1 MSNIT
6 ETDLHAYVDG
16 QLDDSRRVQVEGHLA
31 HDPAATE
38 SVRIWRE
45 QNEALRALYNP
56 ALNEPVPQRLLAARV
71 PRRRWPSYALAAGAM
86 GLSFALGWVSQS
98 YRTDRFVEAAS
109 AAGHAASA
117 AAASLPRRAAVAY
130 AVYAPEVRH
139 PVEVGA
145 DQQDHLV
152 KWLSKRL
159 GHDLKVPVLTQ
170 QGFELVG
177 GRLLPGGKGPV
188 AQFMYQDARGQRITL
203 YVSLRDAEPRDT
215 AFRFSQ
221 EDKIAVFY
229 WIDGKLGYALSGE
242 MDRASLLAVATVVYR
257 QLNL

>member
-6 ETDLHAYVDG
+6 ETDLHAYADR
-16 QLDDSRRVQVEGHLA
+16 QLDDSRRVQVEAHLA
-31 HDPAATE
+31 HDPAASE
-38 SVRIWRE
+38 RVRVWRE
-45 QNEALRALYNP
+45 QNEALRAVYNP
-56 ALNEPVPQRLLAARV
+56 TLNEPVPQRLLAARAS
-71 PRRRWPSYALAAGAM
+71 RRRWPSYARAAGAM

-109 AAGHAASA
+109 ATASAAAA

-130 AVYAPEVRH
+130 AVFAPEVRH

-159 GHDLKVPVLTQ
+159 GHELKVPVLTQ

-203 YVSLRDAEPRDT
+203 YVSLRDSEPGNT

-257 QLNL
+257 QLNS

>member
-1 MSNIT
+1 MSNLT
-6 ETDLHAYVDG
+6 EADLHAYADG
-16 QLDDSRRVQVEGHLA
+16 QLDDVRRVQVEARLA
-31 HDPAATE
+31 HDLTAAE
-38 SVRIWRE
+38 RVRAWRE

-56 ALNEPVPQRLLAARV
+56 VLNEPVPQRLLAAR
-71 PRRRWPSYALAAGAM
+71 PLRGRWPHYALAAGIM
-86 GLSFALGWVSQS
+86 GLSFGLGWMSHS
-98 YRTDRFVEAAS
+98 YRTDRFVEAA
-109 AAGHAASA
+109 A
-117 AAASLPRRAAVAY
+117 LPRRAAVAY

-145 DQQDHLV
+145 DEQDHLV

-159 GHDLKVPVLTQ
+159 GNDLKVPVLTQ

-177 GRLLPGGKGPV
+177 GRLLPGGKGPG

-221 EDKIAVFY
+221 EDKVAVFY

-257 QLNL
+257 QLNP

>member
-1 MSNIT
+1 MSNVT
-6 ETDLHAYVDG
+6 EADLHAYTDG
-16 QLDDSRRVQVEGHLA
+16 QLDNARRVRVEAHLA
-31 HDPAATE
+31 HDQAATE
-38 SVRIWRE
+38 KVRVWRE

-56 ALNEPVPQRLLAARV
+56 VLNEPLPQRLLALRA
-71 PRRRWPSYALAAGAM
+71 PSRRWPWYALAAGAM
-86 GLSFALGWVSQS
+86 GFSFALGWMAQS
-98 YRTDRFVEAAS
+98 YRTDRFIEAAT
-109 AAGHAASA
+109 
-117 AAASLPRRAAVAY
+117 LPRRAAVAY

-145 DQQDHLV
+145 DQQEHLV
-152 KWLSKRL
+152 NWLSKRL
-159 GHDLKVPVLTQ
+159 GSKLKTPLLTQ

-221 EDKIAVFY
+221 EDKVAVFY
-229 WIDGKLGYALSGE
+229 WIDGTLGYALSGE

-257 QLNL
+257 QLNP

>member
-1 MSNIT
+1 MKKFSEN
-6 ETDLHAYVDG
+6 DLHAYADA
-16 QLDDSRRVQVEGHLA
+16 QLGDSRRVQVEAHLA
-31 HDPAATE
+31 GDRAAAE
-38 SVRIWRE
+38 SVRVWRE
-45 QNEALRALYNP
+45 QNAMLRARYNP
-56 ALNEPVPQRLLAARV
+56 VLNEPVPQRLLAAR
-71 PRRRWPSYALAAGAM
+71 PLQRRWPYYALAAGAM
-86 GLSFALGWVSQS
+86 GLSFGLGWISQS
-98 YRTDRFVEAAS
+98 YRTDRFVEAA
-109 AAGHAASA
+109 A
-117 AAASLPRRAAVAY
+117 LPRRAAVAY

-145 DQQDHLV
+145 EQQDHLV

-159 GHDLKVPVLTQ
+159 GNELKVPLLTQ

-257 QLNL
+257 QLNP

>member
-6 ETDLHAYVDG
+6 ETDLHAYADG
-16 QLDDSRRVQVEGHLA
+16 QLDDSRRVQVDAHLA
-31 HDPAATE
+31 HDAEATE
-38 SVRIWRE
+38 SVRVWRE
-45 QNEALRALYNP
+45 QKQALRALYNP
-56 ALNEPVPQRLLAARV
+56 VLNEPVPQRLLAARV

-86 GLSFALGWVSQS
+86 GLSFALGWISQS
-98 YRTDRFVEAAS
+98 YRTDRFVE
-109 AAGHAASA
+109 AASA

-159 GHDLKVPVLTQ
+159 GNELRVPLLTQ
-170 QGFELVG
+170 KGFELVG
-177 GRLLPGGKGPV
+177 GRLLPGSKGPG

-203 YVSLRDAEPRDT
+203 YVSVRDAEPRDT

-257 QLNL
+257 QINP

>member
-1 MSNIT
+1 MSHLT
-6 ETDLHAYVDG
+6 EADLHAYADG
-16 QLDDSRRVQVEGHLA
+16 QLDDVRRVQVEARLA
-31 HDPAATE
+31 HDLTAAE
-38 SVRIWRE
+38 RVRAWRE

-56 ALNEPVPQRLLAARV
+56 VLNEPVPQRLLAAR
-71 PRRRWPSYALAAGAM
+71 PLRGRWPHYALAAGIM
-86 GLSFALGWVSQS
+86 GLSFGLGWMSHS
-98 YRTDRFVEAAS
+98 YRTDRFVEAA
-109 AAGHAASA
+109 A
-117 AAASLPRRAAVAY
+117 LPRRAAVAY

-159 GHDLKVPVLTQ
+159 GNDLKVPVLTQ

-177 GRLLPGGKGPV
+177 GRLLPGGKGPG

-221 EDKIAVFY
+221 EDKVAVFY

-257 QLNL
+257 QLNP

>member
-1 MSNIT
+1 MSHII
-6 ETDLHAYVDG
+6 EADLHAYADG
-16 QLDDSRRVQVEGHLA
+16 QLDDAHRVQVEAHLA
-31 HDPAATE
+31 RDAAAAE
-38 SVRIWRE
+38 QVRLWRE
-45 QNEALRALYNP
+45 QNAALRELYNP
-56 ALNEPVPQRLLAARV
+56 VLNEPLPQRLLALGA
-71 PRRRWPSYALAAGAM
+71 PRRRWPAFALAAGAM
-86 GLSFALGWVSQS
+86 GLGFALGWMTQS
-98 YRTDRFVEAAS
+98 HRTDQFVEAA
-109 AAGHAASA
+109 A
-117 AAASLPRRAAVAY
+117 LPRRAAVAY

-145 DQQDHLV
+145 DQQEHLV

-159 GHDLKVPVLTQ
+159 GSELKVPVLAQ
-170 QGFELVG
+170 QGFDLVG

-221 EDKIAVFY
+221 EDKVSVFY

-257 QLNL
+257 QLNP

>member
-6 ETDLHAYVDG
+6 ETDLHAYADG
-16 QLDDSRRVQVEGHLA
+16 QLDDARRVQVEAHLA
-31 HDPAATE
+31 HDAAAAE
-38 SVRIWRE
+38 HVRVWRE

-56 ALNEPVPQRLLAARV
+56 VLNEPLPQRLLALGAR
-71 PRRRWPSYALAAGAM
+71 RRRWPSYAIAAGAM
-86 GLSFALGWVSQS
+86 GLGFALGWMAQS
-98 YRTDRFVEAAS
+98 HRTDPFVEAA
-109 AAGHAASA
+109 A
-117 AAASLPRRAAVAY
+117 LPRRAAVAY

-145 DQQDHLV
+145 DQQEHLV

-159 GHDLKVPVLTQ
+159 GSDLKAPVLTQ
-170 QGFELVG
+170 QGFDLVG

-188 AQFMYQDARGQRITL
+188 AQFMYQDAKGQRITL
-203 YVSLRDAEPRDT
+203 YVSIRDTEPRDT

-221 EDKIAVFY
+221 EDKVAVFY

-242 MDRASLLAVATVVYR
+242 MDRSSLLAVATVVYR
-257 QLNL
+257 QLNP

>member
-1 MSNIT
+1 MSTIM
-6 ETDLHAYVDG
+6 ETDLHAYADR
-16 QLDDSRRVQVEGHLA
+16 QLDESRRVEVESHLA
-31 HDPAATE
+31 HDPAASE

-56 ALNEPVPQRLLAARV
+56 MLNEPVPQRLFVARV
-71 PRRRWPSYALAAGAM
+71 RRRRWPSYAIAAGAM

-98 YRTDRFVEAAS
+98 YRTDRFVEAA
-109 AAGHAASA
+109 A
-117 AAASLPRRAAVAY
+117 LPRRAAVAY

-159 GHDLKVPVLTQ
+159 GHDLKAPVLTQ

-188 AQFMYQDARGQRITL
+188 AQFMYQDAKLQRITL
-203 YVSLRDAEPRDT
+203 YVSLRDSEAGNT

-221 EDKIAVFY
+221 EGKIAVFY

-257 QLNL
+257 QINS

>member
-1 MSNIT
+1 MSNIN
-6 ETDLHAYVDG
+6 ENDLHAYADG
-16 QLDDSRRVQVEGHLA
+16 QLDDARRVLVEAHLA
-31 HDPAATE
+31 HDPAAAE
-38 SVRIWRE
+38 LVRVWRE

-56 ALNEPVPQRLLAARV
+56 VLNEPLPQRLLALRAQ
-71 PRRRWPSYALAAGAM
+71 RRRWPYYALAAGTM
-86 GLSFALGWVSQS
+86 CLGFALGWMTQA
-98 YRTDRFVEAAS
+98 YRTDPFIEAA
-109 AAGHAASA
+109 A
-117 AAASLPRRAAVAY
+117 LPRRAAIAY

-159 GHDLKVPVLTQ
+159 GSELKAPVLTQ
-170 QGFELVG
+170 QGFDLVG

-188 AQFMYQDARGQRITL
+188 AQFMYQDAKGQRITL
-203 YVSLRDAEPRDT
+203 YVSHRDAEPRDT

-221 EDKIAVFY
+221 EDKVGVFY

-242 MDRASLLAVATVVYR
+242 MARANLLAVASVVYR
-257 QLNL
+257 QLNP

>member
-6 ETDLHAYVDG
+6 EADLHAYTDG
-16 QLDDSRRVQVEGHLA
+16 QLDDARRVQVQAHLA
-31 HDPAATE
+31 QHAAAAE
-38 SVRIWRE
+38 QVRVWRE
-45 QNEALRALYNP
+45 QNEALRVRYNP
-56 ALNEPVPQRLLAARV
+56 VLNEPLPQRLLAPHAQ
-71 PRRRWPSYALAAGAM
+71 RRRWQSYAIAAGAM
-86 GLSFALGWVSQS
+86 GLGFALGWMVQS
-98 YRTDRFVEAAS
+98 NRTDQFVEAA
-109 AAGHAASA
+109 A
-117 AAASLPRRAAVAY
+117 LPRRAAVAY

-145 DQQDHLV
+145 DQQEHLV

-159 GHDLKVPVLTQ
+159 GSDLKAPLLTQ
-170 QGFELVG
+170 QGFDLVG

-188 AQFMYQDARGQRITL
+188 AQFMYQDSRGQRITL

-221 EDKIAVFY
+221 EDKVSVFY

-257 QLNL
+257 QLNP

>member
-6 ETDLHAYVDG
+6 EADLHAYTDG
-16 QLDDSRRVQVEGHLA
+16 QLDDARRVQVQAHLA
-31 HDPAATE
+31 QHAAAAE
-38 SVRIWRE
+38 QVRVWRE
-45 QNEALRALYNP
+45 QNEALRVRYNP
-56 ALNEPVPQRLLAARV
+56 VLNEPLPQRRLAPHAQ
-71 PRRRWPSYALAAGAM
+71 RRRWQSYAIAAGAM
-86 GLSFALGWVSQS
+86 GLGFALGWMVQS
-98 YRTDRFVEAAS
+98 NRTDQFVEAA
-109 AAGHAASA
+109 A
-117 AAASLPRRAAVAY
+117 LPRRAAVAY

-145 DQQDHLV
+145 DQQEHLV

-159 GHDLKVPVLTQ
+159 GSDLKAPLLTQ
-170 QGFELVG
+170 QGFDLVG

-188 AQFMYQDARGQRITL
+188 AQFMYQDSRGQRITL

-221 EDKIAVFY
+221 EDKVSVFY

-257 QLNL
+257 QLNP

>member
-1 MSNIT
+1 MRNLT
-6 ETDLHAYVDG
+6 ATDLHAYADG
-16 QLDDSRRVQVEGHLA
+16 QLDDARRVQVAAHLA
-31 HDPAATE
+31 HYPVATE
-38 SVRIWRE
+38 SVRVWRE

-56 ALNEPVPQRLLAARV
+56 VLIEPVPQRLLTFNVR
-71 PRRRWPSYALAAGAM
+71 RRRWPSYALAAGAM
-86 GLSFALGWVSQS
+86 GLSFALGWISQS
-98 YRTDRFVEAAS
+98 YRTGQSVE
-109 AAGHAASA
+109 AASA

-159 GHDLKVPVLTQ
+159 GSELKVPVLAR
-170 QGFELVG
+170 QGFDLVG
-177 GRLLPGGKGPV
+177 GRLLPGAKGPG
-188 AQFMYQDARGQRITL
+188 AQLMYQDARGQRITL
-203 YVSLRDAEPRDT
+203 YVSVRDAEPRDT

-221 EDKIAVFY
+221 EDKVAVFY
-229 WIDGKLGYALSGE
+229 WIDGNLGYALSGE

-257 QLNL
+257 QLNP

>member
-1 MSNIT
+1 MSNVT
-6 ETDLHAYVDG
+6 EIELHAYADG
-16 QLDDSRRVQVEGHLA
+16 QLDDARRVQMEAHLA

-38 SVRIWRE
+38 SVRLWRE
-45 QNEALRALYNP
+45 QNEALRAFYNP
-56 ALNEPVPQRLLAARV
+56 VLNQPVPQRLLAVR
-71 PRRRWPSYALAAGAM
+71 PSRGRWPYYALAAGAM
-86 GLSFALGWVSQS
+86 GLSFGLGWMAQS
-98 YRTDRFVEAAS
+98 YRTERFVEAA
-109 AAGHAASA
+109 A
-117 AAASLPRRAAVAY
+117 LPRRAAVAY

-159 GHDLKVPVLTQ
+159 GNELKVPLLTP
-170 QGFELVG
+170 QGFDLVG

-188 AQFMYQDARGQRITL
+188 AQFMYQDAKGQRITL
-203 YVSLRDAEPRDT
+203 YISVRDAEPRNT

-221 EDKIAVFY
+221 EDKVAVFY

-242 MDRASLLAVATVVYR
+242 MDRASLLAVASVVYR
-257 QLNL
+257 QLNP

>member
-1 MSNIT
+1 MSNLT
-6 ETDLHAYVDG
+6 ETDLHAYTDG
-16 QLDDSRRVQVEGHLA
+16 QLDEAQRLRVEGHLT
-31 HDPAATE
+31 HDAEAAA

-56 ALNEPVPQRLLAARV
+56 VLNEPLPQRLLAARA
-71 PRRRWPSYALAAGAM
+71 PRRRWPYYALAAGAM
-86 GLSFALGWVSQS
+86 GLSFGLGWMV
-98 YRTDRFVEAAS
+98 RTHQIDRSVEAA
-109 AAGHAASA
+109 A
-117 AAASLPRRAAVAY
+117 LPHSAAVAY

-145 DQQDHLV
+145 EQQDHLV

-159 GHDLKVPVLTQ
+159 GHELKVPILTQ

-188 AQFMYQDARGQRITL
+188 AQFMYQDAAGQRITL
-203 YVSLRDAEPRDT
+203 YVSRRDAEPRDT

-229 WIDGKLGYALSGE
+229 WIDGKLGYALSAE
-242 MDRASLLAVATVVYR
+242 MDRARLLAVATAVYR
-257 QLNL
+257 QLNP

>member
-1 MSNIT
+1 MSNLA
-6 ETDLHAYVDG
+6 ETDLHAYADG
-16 QLDDSRRVQVEGHLA
+16 QLDDARRLRVEAHLA
-31 HDPAATE
+31 HDSAATE
-38 SVRIWRE
+38 RVRVWRE
-45 QNEALRALYNP
+45 QNEAMRALYNP
-56 ALNEPVPQRLLAARV
+56 VLNEPVPQRLLAARA
-71 PRRRWPSYALAAGAM
+71 PRRRWPYYAIAAGAM
-86 GLSFALGWVSQS
+86 GLSFGLGWL
-98 YRTDRFVEAAS
+98 
-109 AAGHAASA
+109 GHAYQGERSVEVV
-117 AAASLPRRAAVAY
+117 SLPRRAAVAY

-159 GHDLKVPVLTQ
+159 GEELTVPLLGQ

-188 AQFMYQDARGQRITL
+188 AQFMYQNSKGQRLTL
-203 YVSLRDAEPRDT
+203 YVSRRDAEPRDT

-229 WIDGKLGYALSGE
+229 WIDGKLGYALSAE
-242 MDRASLLAVATVVYR
+242 MDRAQLLAVATVVYR
-257 QLNL
+257 QLNP